1 VSGYPNLQL
10 LITYG
15 VALMFRL
22 IRLFILSCLF
32 SLSVTAQAE
41 EPSALEVIQHS
52 AKQGDAKAQAKLGA
66 MYLLGSGVEKDEQ
79 QAAEWMLKAANQGHI
94 EAEVII
100 AAMYDRGL
108 GVKNDVKM
116 ATKWYEKAAAQGN
129 SASMAILGKNDVAKG
144 SVAFSYQAMRLSA
157 AKQIPTEYARKI
169 LLTK

>member
-1 VSGYPNLQL
+1 MFKL
-10 LITYG
+10 L
-15 VALMFRL
+15 
-22 IRLFILSCLF
+22 RLFIFSCLL
-32 SLSVTAQAE
+32 SLCVSAQAQ
-41 EPSALEVIQHS
+41 EPSEQSVIQQS
-52 AKQGDAKAQAKLGA
+52 AEQGDAKAQAKLGA

-79 QAAEWMLKAANQGHI
+79 QAAEWILKAANQGHV
-94 EAEVII
+94 EAQVII
-100 AAMYDRGL
+100 AAMYDRGM

-129 SASMAILGKNDVAKG
+129 SASMAILGKNDVARG